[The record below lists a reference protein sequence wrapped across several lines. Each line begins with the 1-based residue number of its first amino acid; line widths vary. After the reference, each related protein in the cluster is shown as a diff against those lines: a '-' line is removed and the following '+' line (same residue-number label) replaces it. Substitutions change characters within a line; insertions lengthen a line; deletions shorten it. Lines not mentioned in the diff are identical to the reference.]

1 MMMAPQPNSA
11 EEVAT
16 LAASGEAMEDAAAL
30 KDEVAVSSAV
40 SAAVEGVEGSVAAA
54 ALEADVA
61 LEVASEEAEAGPEEA
76 SVAVEDLA
84 EVSVEEEV
92 DLEGVIRKGS

>member
-1 MMMAPQPNSA
+1 M
-11 EEVAT
+11 
-16 LAASGEAMEDAAAL
+16 AASGEAMEDAAAL

-40 SAAVEGVEGSVAAA
+40 SAAVSAAVEGVEGSVAAA

-61 LEVASEEAEAGPEEA
+61 SEVASEAVEAGPEEA
-76 SVAVEDLA
+76 SVAVGDLA

-92 DLEGVIRKGS
+92 DLEGVIR

>member
-1 MMMAPQPNSA
+1 M
-11 EEVAT
+11 
-16 LAASGEAMEDAAAL
+16 AASGEAMEDAAAL
-30 KDEVAVSSAV
+30 KDEVAVSAAV

-61 LEVASEEAEAGPEEA
+61 SQVASEAVEAGPEEA
-76 SVAVEDLA
+76 SVAVGDLA

-92 DLEGVIRKGS
+92 DLEGVIR